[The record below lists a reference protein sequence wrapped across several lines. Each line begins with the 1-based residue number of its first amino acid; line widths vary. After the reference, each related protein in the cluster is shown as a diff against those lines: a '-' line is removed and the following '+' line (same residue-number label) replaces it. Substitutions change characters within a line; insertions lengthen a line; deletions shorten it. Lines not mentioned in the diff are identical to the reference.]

1 MRLPLSRWFPFLG
14 WPRPGRRS
22 LAADARAGIAVGLVL
37 VPQAVAYAMLA
48 GMPPITGLYAAL
60 LPAVIGVLWGSCPL
74 LGIGPTALTAML
86 VAGSLAGIAHPDT
99 PGWVELAIWL
109 ALLSG
114 LFQILLGALRLGTIV
129 TFLSGAVIGAFTQA
143 AAILIVLSQV
153 PAMLG
158 LDTTALWMALQD
170 DTSPGDRLTASLAAF
185 SPGAL
190 AFGVGTAIFLMTMRR
205 HARRWPL
212 VLLAA
217 LVTGFISWLSGY
229 TAQGGAVVGWLPAGL
244 PTLSLPDWPGW
255 QSLRLLLPMA
265 AVLALVSFV
274 ETLGSARIITR
285 HQRTRWNENQEL
297 IGQGL
302 AKVASAA
309 SGGFATSTSFSRS
322 ALYLQGGALSG
333 WAPLFTLACVVASLL
348 WLTPALAYIPRAFLA
363 AVIAVSVLGLV
374 TPSWFVALWRT
385 SRAEAGIA
393 AATFVATLMAA
404 PQLQWGVLTGFV
416 LGLGHYLYQR
426 ANPRTIEVGPHP
438 DGTLRDRTR
447 FALPRLA
454 PDLYAVRMDA
464 SLNFVTAAR
473 LERTI
478 VDACRADPTIRRV
491 LLHGSPINSIDS
503 TGADMLSHLTGNLR
517 DQGITLY
524 ITALKQQAEDVLSRA
539 GVLAL
544 LPEGSLLRTEREAIE
559 VLRQAPEA

>member
-1 MRLPLSRWFPFLG
+1 MRPALSRWFPFLG
-14 WPRPGRRS
+14 WPRPGRHT

-153 PAMLG
+153 PTLLG
-158 LDTTALWMALQD
+158 LDTTALWLAVQEGPLHA
-170 DTSPGDRLTASLAAF
+170 RLSGALAAV

-190 AFGVGTAIFLMTMRR
+190 AFGVGTTIFLMTLRR
-205 HARRWPL
+205 YGRRWPL
-212 VLLAA
+212 VLIAA
-217 LVTGFISWLSGY
+217 LATGVISWLTGY

-244 PTLSLPDWPGW
+244 PQLTLPDWPGW
-255 QSLRLLLPMA
+255 QALRLLLPMA

-285 HQRTRWNENQEL
+285 HQRTRWDENQEL

-322 ALYLQGGALSG
+322 ALYLQGGAVSG

-363 AVIAVSVLGLV
+363 AVIAVSVLSLV
-374 TPSWFVALWRT
+374 TPSWFVTLWRT
-385 SRAEAGIA
+385 SRAEAGVA
-393 AATFVATLMAA
+393 AAAFIATLMAA

-478 VDACRADPTIRRV
+478 VDACRNDPTIRRV

-524 ITALKQQAEDVLSRA
+524 IAALKQQAEDVLARA

-544 LPEGSLLRTEREAIE
+544 LAEGSLLRTEREAIDT
-559 VLRQAPEA
+559 LRQTVDT